1 MLGIFDL
8 FFFSNSLHRY
18 RGGGGGGANAKHN
31 VVTYFGKII
40 TYI

>member
-8 FFFSNSLHRY
+8 FFFSNSLH

>member
-8 FFFSNSLHRY
+8 FFFLILY
-18 RGGGGGGANAKHN
+18 IDIGGGGGGANAKHN